1 MINLKTI
8 HESILYL
15 NFYVNLWNFR
25 YNRIMEIINIK
36 CKGLQEEEI
45 AKNFSCLVQGPR
57 VN

>member
-8 HESILYL
+8 HKSILYL
-15 NFYVNLWNFR
+15 NVYVNLWTFR

-36 CKGLQEEEI
+36 CKGLQEI